1 MIPMCTVFGLKEAE
15 LQYIVK
21 NQDKLDLSNKITD
34 RNRDNEGIEI
44 ASSAYKVIER
54 KKQQLDKQTGSYA
67 HLKILYLV
75 ILEFSSLGNAYF
87 W

>member
-54 KKQQLDKQTGSYA
+54 KKQQLDK
-67 HLKILYLV
+67 
-75 ILEFSSLGNAYF
+75 
-87 W
+87 

>member
-1 MIPMCTVFGLKEAE
+1 MCTVFGLKEAE

-54 KKQQLDKQTGSYA
+54 KKTNLISRQD
-67 HLKILYLV
+67 
-75 ILEFSSLGNAYF
+75 
-87 W
+87 

>member
-54 KKQQLDKQTGSYA
+54 KKTNLISR
-67 HLKILYLV
+67 H
-75 ILEFSSLGNAYF
+75 
-87 W
+87 

>member
-54 KKQQLDKQTGSYA
+54 KKLT
-67 HLKILYLV
+67 
-75 ILEFSSLGNAYF
+75 
-87 W
+87 